1 MIPTLV
7 LAKDKVSV
15 TLNECVDG
23 DTAKFNVNGEVKTAR
38 FLAIDTPETVKP
50 NTAIQPF
57 GKEAR
62 KYTCNALTNAQK
74 IELEYDSNAT
84 TDKYKRILVWVW
96 VDGSLLNDNLVKL
109 GLAKVAY
116 LYDDYT
122 YTSELKED
130 ELVAKAQKLKIWSE
144 DTTSTST
151 SESTA
156 TSTIETS
163 SATTSGSKTTDMTIT
178 IIWIAVIILFCI
190 FNKSYRKKTI
200 NRLKRKGTSELK
212 KLIKLKRPKGLFI
225 L

>member
-50 NTAIQPF
+50 NTAVQPF
-57 GKEAR
+57 GKEASE
-62 KYTCNALTNAQK
+62 YTCNALTNAQK
-74 IELEYDSNAT
+74 IELEYNPNAT

-96 VDGSLLNDNLVKL
+96 VDDSLLNDDLVKL

-122 YTSELKED
+122 YTSELQED

-151 SESTA
+151 SESTTTSA
-156 TSTIETS
+156 TETST
-163 SATTSGSKTTDMTIT
+163 TTNISKTTDMTIT
-178 IIWIAVIILFCI
+178 IIWIAVILLFCL

-212 KLIKLKRPKGLFI
+212 KLIK
-225 L
+225 